1 MIKVVAKNYI
11 KEDKIEEAVEHI
23 KKLVE
28 ITVKEEGCIKYELYQ
43 DEKDKSILT
52 MIEEWESKEAL
63 DKHMSSE
70 HFKSIVPIIGSFAE
84 KAGETN
90 LYKKLI

>member
-1 MIKVVAKNYI
+1 MIKIVAKNYI
-11 KEDKIEEAVEHI
+11 KEDKIDEVLEHM
-23 KKLVE
+23 KELVA
-28 ITVKEEGCIKYELYQ
+28 ITVKEEGCISYEMYQ

-63 DKHMSSE
+63 NKHMSSE
-70 HFKSIVPIIGSFAE
+70 HFKRIVPIIGEFAE

-90 LYKKLI
+90 LYKKII

>member
-1 MIKVVAKNYI
+1 MIKIVAKNFI
-11 KEDKIEEAVEHI
+11 KEDKIDEVLEHM
-23 KKLVE
+23 KELVS
-28 ITVKEEGCIKYELYQ
+28 ITVKEEGCIAYELYQ

-63 DKHMSSE
+63 NKHMSSE
-70 HFKSIVPIIGSFAE
+70 HFKRIVPIIGEFSE

-90 LYKKLI
+90 LYKKII

>member
-1 MIKVVAKNYI
+1 MIKIVAKNFI
-11 KEDKIEEAVEHI
+11 KEDKIDEVLEHM
-23 KKLVE
+23 KELVS
-28 ITVKEEGCIKYELYQ
+28 ITVKEEGCIAYELYQ

-63 DKHMSSE
+63 NKHISSE
-70 HFKSIVPIIGSFAE
+70 HFKRIVPIIGEFAE

-90 LYKKLI
+90 LYKKII